1 MRPFRLDADMKT
13 MRGTFYPTGWL
24 VLMLPGEA
32 QAREAARKLAG
43 AGVLEEK
50 MMHMTPEDF
59 RREVAGA
66 AGDDGVLPSAGT
78 EGDTVRKMSELA
90 AQGLLVYAPRQ
101 ADCERVM
108 ETLRGMPVSF
118 GQKYRTLVIE
128 DVVE

>member
-1 MRPFRLDADMKT
+1 MKT

-32 QAREAARKLAG
+32 QAREAARKLTG
-43 AGVLEEK
+43 AGILDEK
-50 MMHMTPEDF
+50 MMLMTPADF

-90 AQGLLVYAPRQ
+90 AQGHHGLLVHAPKQ

-108 ETLRGMPVSF
+108 ETLRGLPISF